1 MGSVAPYLAA
11 NRVTEIEL
19 SICRPRCH
27 SLSAR
32 STFLATLLQQHD
44 HTFMRGRRRK
54 RGKDSASKFVVGAVL
69 TQEGQAVI
77 YFSKKLSLTQ
87 SNALQVKLNR

>member
-1 MGSVAPYLAA
+1 
-11 NRVTEIEL
+11 
-19 SICRPRCH
+19 
-27 SLSAR
+27 
-32 STFLATLLQQHD
+32 
-44 HTFMRGRRRK
+44 MRGRRRK